1 MTWTDKPTPVDEAL
15 AVMKK
20 SIEVSGGSVAWNGG
34 EFYGPPEHNS
44 LHLLKAYFTKY
55 PEDASKVVL
64 CIKGGVNVQKLIPDA
79 SYEFLTASVDKCN
92 DILGGVKK
100 IDQFEPARRDPNH
113 TPTQIIQNL
122 ARIEK
127 EGKIGGISLSEVGE
141 KTIRE
146 AAKAAEE
153 LGTKVSSVEVEFS
166 LASPDILHN
175 GVAKACADFNIPIYA
190 YRWAHLHIALVL
202 LTCPISP
209 IGRGLLSGKVK
220 STSDAKGLA
229 KHSPRFQGG
238 NLEENLKLVAEVE
251 NLAEKKECTPAQV
264 AIAWVKHHSNWNGLP
279 TIIPIPGASS
289 VSRVEENLNASI
301 KMSEED
307 MKHLNEA
314 VEKVEI
320 KGGRYPESHSKL
332 NWG

>member
-1 MTWTDKPTPVDEAL
+1 MPQVLNKQIADIGHGLMGMTWTDKPIPIDEAM
-15 AVMKK
+15 AVMKR

-64 CIKGGVNVQKLIPDA
+64 CIKGGIDLKVFAPNG
-79 SYEFLTASVDKCN
+79 SYEFLSSSVDKCN
-92 DILGGVKK
+92 ELLGGVKK

-113 TPTQIIQNL
+113 TSKQIIENL
-122 ARIEK
+122 TRIEK
-127 EGKIGGISLSEVGE
+127 EGKIGGISLSEVDE

-146 AAKAAEE
+146 AAKAAED

-166 LASPDILHN
+166 MASPDILYN

-190 YRWAHLHIALVL
+190 Y
-202 LTCPISP
+202 SP
-209 IGRGLLSGKVK
+209 IGRGLLSGKIK
-220 STSDAKGLA
+220 SNADAKGMA
-229 KHSPRFQGG
+229 KHFPRFQDG
-238 NLEENLKLVAEVE
+238 NIEENLKLVAEVE
-251 NLAEKKECTPAQV
+251 KLAEKKRCTPAQI
-264 AIAWVKHHSNWNGLP
+264 AIAWVKHHSNRNGLP

-289 VSRVEENLNASI
+289 VRRVEENLINSI
-301 KMSEED
+301 TLTDDD

-320 KGGRYPESHSKL
+320 KGGRYPE
-332 NWG
+332 